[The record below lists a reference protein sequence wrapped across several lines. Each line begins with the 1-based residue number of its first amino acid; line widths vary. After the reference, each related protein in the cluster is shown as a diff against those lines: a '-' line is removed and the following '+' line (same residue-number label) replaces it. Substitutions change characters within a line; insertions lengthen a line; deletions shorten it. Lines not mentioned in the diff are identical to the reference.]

1 MDMGFIGIAHATALL
16 SAGPYYAQALPLG
29 FTLHL
34 TNDIKPHHNIQ
45 LFTNSKP

>member
-1 MDMGFIGIAHATALL
+1 MDIGFMGITHATALP

-29 FTLHL
+29 FTQ